1 MIGKLSITAIQSGLK
16 TARLGRQLILLDT
29 VGSTNDIAWDYASNP
44 DNDGLCVLAENQTRG
59 RGRRGRSWQSA
70 AGQSILC
77 SVLLA
82 DSRQPAAMLSLA
94 VSLAAAEAI
103 RLTSGL
109 SPVIKWPNDILV
121 ESRKIAGILVESK
134 VYQHRTAFVAG
145 IGINVHQNQT
155 FFDQIALDYPATSI
169 DIETGRIADK
179 KHLIQSLLEQMEHRL
194 DQITAD
200 PQEAVA
206 CWQQYS
212 RQIGRRIH
220 LECDRKR
227 YGGTCI
233 GIDPAQG
240 LIVQLDGG
248 GIRIF
253 NAAHSSVVRG
263 SCPKA

>member
-1 MIGKLSITAIQSGLK
+1 MMNKFSIDAIQSALK
-16 TARLGRQLILLDT
+16 TSRLGQKMICLDT
-29 VGSTNDIAWDYASNP
+29 VGSTNDIAWEYASNP
-44 DNDGLCVLAENQTRG
+44 DNDGLCVLAENQTKG

-82 DSRQPAAMLSLA
+82 DNRQSAAMISLA

-103 RLTSGL
+103 RLASGL
-109 SPVIKWPNDILV
+109 SPVIKWPNDILIDG
-121 ESRKIAGILVESK
+121 RKIAGILVESK
-134 VYQHRTAFVAG
+134 AYKHRTAFVAG

-155 FFDQIALDYPATSI
+155 FFDQIDLDYPATSI
-169 DIETGRIADK
+169 DIETGQIADK
-179 KHLIQSLLEQMEHRL
+179 NHLVRSLLEQIEHRL
-194 DQITAD
+194 DQIAAD

-206 CWQQYS
+206 CWQHYS

-220 LECDRKR
+220 LECDRKQ
-227 YGGTCI
+227 YSGTCI

-240 LIVQLDGG
+240 LIVQLDSG

-253 NAAHSSVVRG
+253 DAAHSSVINEPY
-263 SCPKA
+263 PKA